1 MFALDNKSLHSIILV
16 LKRQV
21 GKVKID
27 IGQRETEIC
36 PVKSPSGG
44 GSPNYERRAE
54 QQRLNPWW
62 PRAQPLYWREPG
74 GHHASPWQRAIITI
88 IYVQPSPSNAQ
99 TPAILH
105 SSIFL
110 RDSARSFSNPGSLF
124 DSSAR
129 NCCSLLR
136 NLSTPSGRQPVWSGW
151 FVETVLSTMLHI
163 SLLPERWFLVPYYKI
178 V

>member
-16 LKRQV
+16 LQRKV

-36 PVKSPSGG
+36 PVESPSGG

-54 QQRLNPWW
+54 QQRLDPWW

-74 GHHASPWQRAIITI
+74 GHHASPWQHAIITI

-110 RDSARSFSNPGSLF
+110 QDSARSFSNPGSLF
-124 DSSAR
+124 DCSVPQLLFSVAKPLDAKWEAAGLIRMICRDGSINNVAYQFTAR
-129 NCCSLLR
+129 MLILSPLL
-136 NLSTPSGRQPVWSGW
+136 
-151 FVETVLSTMLHI
+151 
-163 SLLPERWFLVPYYKI
+163 
-178 V
+178 